1 MSQLQG
7 MNRCLFR
14 RQHRLATIKEPNTNI
29 IRREVIKK
37 CIYGYQNRE
46 MNWQQVVD
54 TVFAEAYT
62 DDDTGIYY
70 EYFWIG
76 SNSRSRYV
84 FL

>member
-1 MSQLQG
+1 MRFTMSQLQG

-46 MNWQQVVD
+46 MNWQQVV
-54 TVFAEAYT
+54 E
-62 DDDTGIYY
+62 
-70 EYFWIG
+70 
-76 SNSRSRYV
+76 
-84 FL
+84 